1 MDAPENHRI
10 QMKRIITNSLVK
22 VQLEGTCSTLSYTL
36 YRIVLDGDEPE
47 EIRDLAADNEQL
59 ICKFILRAWS
69 LENFFS
75 VKNGSRF
82 KFMSVWERHNRMG
95 FNEYY
100 HDEMYEMETQN
111 EANYSRYMDYLSNKF
126 WEANK

>member
-1 MDAPENHRI
+1 MGAPENHRK
-10 QMKRIITNSLVK
+10 QMKRIITNSIVK
-22 VQLEGTCSTLSYTL
+22 VQLEGNCSGLDYTL

-47 EIRDLAADNEQL
+47 EIKRLAADNERL

-75 VKNGSRF
+75 VKSGVH
-82 KFMSVWERHNRMG
+82 FMFMPVWERHNRAD

-100 HDEMYEMETQN
+100 HDQMAEMKAQN
-111 EANYSRYMDYLSNKF
+111 DVNYSTYMDYLSNKF
-126 WEANK
+126 WEGNK